1 MRSQGSPRAFAVF
14 LVDHQLVLRRLL
26 DRELSGVRAL
36 EDLVDVERRAPEL
49 MTKVAAVG
57 HQPAESVSR

>member
-1 MRSQGSPRAFAVF
+1 VSPRAFAVF
-14 LVDHQLVLRRLL
+14 LLITSAYFVGC
-26 DRELSGVRAL
+26 STGSSAGFAPL

>member
-1 MRSQGSPRAFAVF
+1 VRDREPEAFAVF
-14 LVDHQLVLRRLL
+14 LLITSSYFVGCST
-26 DRELSGVRAL
+26 ESSAGFAPL